1 MTSSAAS
8 GDGAYDAVLIASQ
21 SSSALRVAHAAWDD
35 DEDFR
40 ALYAEHAGFVW
51 ANLRRLGVPVGD
63 VEDAV
68 QEVFVT
74 VYRRA
79 DSLRPDASIRGWLFT
94 ILRRVA
100 FRKRR
105 TLARRGRLHEALTR
119 EPRGMGEPQR
129 QLEGREAVGL
139 VEDFLADLDPH
150 KREVFVLA
158 ELEQM
163 TAREIALALG
173 VKANTVSSRLRAAR
187 QAFDRHF
194 ARVRAEGRRVD
205 VIEAARHGH
214 RPTRRQQA
222 HAFAAVLG
230 QLETSAAAPVVAG
243 ATASFAGLKVF
254 AVTVGV
260 GVLALAG
267 VGYATAPEKE
277 ETPLAAVSTAPEDA
291 PSTAVEPAEPIEAV
305 VRAPAPTASPAVASP
320 AVTSPPS
327 PRRLNSGAPHR
338 PPTERKSGKP
348 STLAAE
354 AALLKRIR
362 AARDAGDPAR
372 ALRLASQHAQQYPDG
387 VLESERRAL
396 RLAALCALGREAQA
410 RKEANALLHDDPNSP
425 LGRRIATGC
434 PQ

>member
-1 MTSSAAS
+1 M
-8 GDGAYDAVLIASQ
+8 LIASE
-21 SSSALRVAHAAWDD
+21 SSSALHVGHSAWDA

-51 ANLRRLGVPVGD
+51 ANLRRLGVPLGD

-74 VYRRA
+74 VHRRA
-79 DSLRPDASIRGWLFT
+79 DALRPDASVRGWLFA

-105 TLARRGRLHEALTR
+105 TLERRGRLHEALTR
-119 EPRGMGEPQR
+119 EPRRVGDPQR
-129 QLEGREAVGL
+129 QFERREAAEL
-139 VEDFLADLDPH
+139 VDDFLADLDAS

-163 TAREIALALG
+163 TAREIASTLG
-173 VKANTVSSRLRAAR
+173 VKPNTVSSRLRAAR

-194 ARVRAEGRRVD
+194 ARVRAEDRRVD
-205 VIEAARHGH
+205 ALEAARRGH

-230 QLETSAAAPVVAG
+230 QLKATTAAPVVAG
-243 ATASFAGLKVF
+243 ATAVLAQVKIF

-260 GVLALAG
+260 GALAL
-267 VGYATAPEKE
+267 VGIEYATAPAEGE
-277 ETPLAAVSTAPEDA
+277 ASLPVVASVTEDVRAPEVEPLTPLRAASPQ
-291 PSTAVEPAEPIEAV
+291 PEPATPSV
-305 VRAPAPTASPAVASP
+305 APAPTATSAPSLRR
-320 AVTSPPS
+320 SPP
-327 PRRLNSGAPHR
+327 NAAVR
-338 PPTERKSGKP
+338 PTTPTSSEHT

-372 ALRLASQHAQQYPDG
+372 ALRLASQHAQQYPSG

-396 RLAALCALGREAQA
+396 RLAALCALGHDRQAREEAQA
-410 RKEANALLHDDPNSP
+410 LLQDDPNSP

-434 PQ
+434 PK